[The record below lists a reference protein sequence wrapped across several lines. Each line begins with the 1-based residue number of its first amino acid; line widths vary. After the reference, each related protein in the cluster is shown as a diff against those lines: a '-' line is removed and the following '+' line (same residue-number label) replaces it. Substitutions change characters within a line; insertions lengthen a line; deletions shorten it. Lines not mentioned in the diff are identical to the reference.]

1 MIFETPT
8 IVDGWV
14 EVTKTAI
21 TVFGTI
27 IVGWFGH
34 RVWKQRK
41 ESGTAIEKE
50 LTDSQIDCYPIREV
64 LARIIVI
71 EKLIEDLSEDLDTR
85 RQVLIAVLNAMELAC
100 WESDE
105 NGNCVFASN
114 KLSEIIG
121 LPTNQ
126 ILGNGWIT
134 NLIES
139 DKQRVFT
146 EWENS
151 VKQKRMFV
159 MKYGFIHSNDVIINV
174 RAVSSPIIVKGKLQ
188 GFIGILE
195 EVK

>member
-1 MIFETPT
+1 MFETPT
-8 IVDGWV
+8 ITDGWI
-14 EVTKTAI
+14 EVAKSAI
-21 TVFGTI
+21 TVGGTI
-27 IVGWFGH
+27 IVAWFGH

-41 ESGTAIEKE
+41 KDEAENCEKE
-50 LTDSQIDCYPIREV
+50 LTDSQIDCYPIQDV
-64 LARIIVI
+64 FARILALEKVI
-71 EKLIEDLSEDLDTR
+71 EELAEDLDTR

-105 NGNCVFASN
+105 NGKCVFASN
-114 KLSEIIG
+114 KLSEVIG
-121 LPTNQ
+121 LPANQ
-126 ILGNGWIT
+126 ILGDGWVT

-139 DKQRVFT
+139 DKPRVFA
-146 EWENS
+146 EWESS

-159 MKYGFIHSNDVIINV
+159 MKYAFIHDNDVIVNV